1 MKFLIHLVTIFSPA
15 HYFFSSSH
23 EEELCDSEAL
33 RRNGTCSVHYSWP
46 CFQLRFPARQM
57 SAACDKQPVSS
68 LRKLGWSGEVC
79 RRKDTL
85 CPGINIRKV
94 ADLGIFFLIAFT
106 NNKGDISSVARL
118 ASIPKICYQ
127 LGILI
132 HLLHFQQMSSFTA
145 LSLRLGK

>member
-1 MKFLIHLVTIFSPA
+1 MKFLIHLVTTFSPA

-46 CFQLRFPARQM
+46 CFQLRLPARQM

-85 CPGINIRKV
+85 RPGINIRKV
-94 ADLGIFFLIAFT
+94 ADLGIFFFLLPLPIIKVIFQVSLALLLYLKFV
-106 NNKGDISSVARL
+106 ISL
-118 ASIPKICYQ
+118 E
-127 LGILI
+127 
-132 HLLHFQQMSSFTA
+132 F
-145 LSLRLGK
+145 